1 MKRGEIIE
9 KIMNTC
15 RCKDHE
21 EAEGLLSEEMETLAE
36 LCHMGQL
43 RVQDFELACA
53 RLGLPEECE
62 TYFYDML

>member
-1 MKRGEIIE
+1 MRRSEIIE

-21 EAEGLLSEEMETLAE
+21 EAEGLLGEEVETLTE

-43 RVQDFELACA
+43 RAQDFELACA
-53 RLGLPEECE
+53 RLGLPAECE
-62 TYFYDML
+62 TYFISIL